1 MLVSLVGMRF
11 PSLRGG
17 TPTWATKPQ
26 RLMGPLVRKHPLV
39 QCADTRSADTNSYG
53 DANSNTDANDDA
65 DGDTNE
71 NTDRYAD
78 GDTNVNTNQ
87 DTYGGEY
94 VNTDTNGYS
103 DHTDS

>member
-1 MLVSLVGMRF
+1 MRF

-26 RLMGPLVRKHPLV
+26 RLMGSLVRKHPLI

-65 DGDTNE
+65 DRNADGDTND
-71 NTDRYAD
+71 NTDRYAN
-78 GDTNVNTNQ
+78 GDTNDNTNQ